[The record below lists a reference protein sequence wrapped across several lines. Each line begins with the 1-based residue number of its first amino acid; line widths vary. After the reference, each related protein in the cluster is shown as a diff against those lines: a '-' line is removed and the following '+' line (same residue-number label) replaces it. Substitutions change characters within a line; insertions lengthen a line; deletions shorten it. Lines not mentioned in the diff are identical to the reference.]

1 MVPYTFGMNSC
12 NDFPMVPYTFRKN
25 SCNDYA
31 EGVEMFTNK
40 RTDDELLVSP
50 LYTNEMFKFDRIE
63 MQRKKVKNVQ
73 KK

>member
-1 MVPYTFGMNSC
+1 MVF
-12 NDFPMVPYTFRKN
+12 YTFRKN

-50 LYTNEMFKFDRIE
+50 LYTNEMFKFNRIE
-63 MQRKKVKNVQ
+63 MQRKKVKNE
-73 KK
+73 K